1 MNSHIIYFD
10 DYVNAFNEGMENFGS
25 IFVVFILIGASI
37 AIAVLLNTLIIN
49 VTEKDQELATMSIL
63 GFNRLFLTKVLVVE
77 NVIIGVIGGIIGVIA
92 SILTTKILM
101 AEFVSW
107 EFYWELSARTDI
119 SIVIFLFILLTSILS
134 SGYGY
139 WRIRK
144 INLVEKSRFE

>member
-1 MNSHIIYFD
+1 
-10 DYVNAFNEGMENFGS
+10 MENFGS

-63 GFNRLFLTKVLVVE
+63 GFNRMFLTKVLVVE
-77 NVIIGVIGGIIGVIA
+77 NVIIGVIGGRIGVIA
-92 SILTTKILM
+92 AILTTKILM

-134 SGYGY
+134 
-139 WRIRK
+139 
-144 INLVEKSRFE
+144 